1 MLQLFTMDVDVN
13 NNTETDME
21 TINVLLNGKFVKMQ
35 VIGSNDMASMPNSK
49 ADMIE
54 SGWEPVCYYAKRA
67 NGGRHHLVYKSAR
80 TGNYR
85 SIVAV

>member
-1 MLQLFTMDVDVN
+1 
-13 NNTETDME
+13 ME
-21 TINVLLNGKFVKMQ
+21 TINVLLNGKFVKMEL
-35 VIGSNDMASMPNSK
+35 IGINDMATLPNAK

-54 SGWEPVCYYAKRA
+54 SGWEPICYYAKRP